1 MILEL
6 NNFQIDVIMHIL
18 LILSTLVLCVA
29 TYIFKSEFLTNLLI
43 KKTYDFLKSKNI
55 GNLK

>member
-6 NNFQIDVIMHIL
+6 NQLQIDVILHLVWLLSLLMYHI
-18 LILSTLVLCVA
+18 
-29 TYIFKSEFLTNLLI
+29 TYSIFKSEFLTNLLI
-43 KKTYDFLKSKNI
+43 KMTYDFLKSKNI